1 MLKIKLTV
9 RNTSTGETNTLTL
22 PNANLNNIYNALTHK
37 RTNEL
42 AVDSVNANFDFLASN
57 SLNILGLNNLLTK
70 VNALCDSQMEKVMDL
85 YQMEEHT
92 HSGLSIAYTSAS
104 HFEVVDAD
112 SAGCSDWN
120 ELKRRAGAVYML
132 GVCPDLLIVGDN
144 LGLLSNEYRDAM
156 FREGIRSKGI
166 LLIGKKFYVKDTYL
180 LEAATDVD
188 IDYYELE
195 EKVYEE

>member
-1 MLKIKLTV
+1 
-9 RNTSTGETNTLTL
+9 
-22 PNANLNNIYNALTHK
+22 
-37 RTNEL
+37 
-42 AVDSVNANFDFLASN
+42 
-57 SLNILGLNNLLTK
+57 
-70 VNALCDSQMEKVMDL
+70 
-85 YQMEEHT
+85 MEEHT

-195 EKVYEE
+195 EKVYGE